1 MNPDRNRMTELDD
14 QPSGESDPV
23 HVHDQKKIALDVH
36 EQKEEVHQK
45 TRVSSTLKTPGN
57 WLSFQADLFSL
68 EDFSLKTHIDR
79 KRSAIRHNGPDR
91 HEKSEEV
98 LDFKTD
104 ARKTDLHAQA
114 QEDLQESIFESK
126 EKEQE
131 KKQEQEPAETE
142 AIKETV
148 QEEIFIP
155 ESDSDSNSNS
165 ASDSPAKT
173 KPDVAAGA
181 KTSLN
186 PSPNTP
192 SNPVLST
199 VEPDRKAA
207 GSDSDFS
214 MTDSSSIPA
223 KTEFAFSQS
232 PDHKAAANPAS
243 DFESAETSFNDS
255 PWTVQEKE
263 ALEAAVIFENDLK
276 ASQLSEEAAKEI
288 LQQKVSNPA
297 DQPDTDPNPDSD
309 SRTASCQRESA
320 LDSPESKAAANQPL
334 HSNTFDSSKADD
346 LLKTQAGPAS
356 DHPVGAPV
364 CARRRFFQILKT
376 VRKYNALQKMTPVK
390 LRMILEDLGPTYVKL
405 GQIMSSRSDL
415 LPPAYT
421 KELEKLRSNVAPMP
435 YATVRQEII
444 RAYGK
449 TPEELF
455 ASFSQTPLG
464 SASMAQVHEA
474 ITKEGQKVVVKVQRP
489 GIYEQMKVDV
499 AMLKKAGKILS
510 LSEVVRDLVDVEEV
524 IDEFWTSAQ
533 EEMDFRHEA
542 GNAIRFAK
550 ECQGLQYIHV
560 PKIYTEYT
568 RPNILVMEEV
578 GGVEIDNYPELAK
591 LGYSRHEIAMRLGM
605 NFLSQVIDYGF
616 FHADPHSGNL
626 KIDDGRI
633 CWLDFGMMGEISKN
647 ESAAISQALHAL
659 AARDTSALTD
669 AVLAIGIPP
678 ADLDYIGFSNALE
691 SYLNRYVSQDF
702 ASLDLGKMIEE
713 AVEVCNEYKIR
724 LPKGISMLARSMVTI
739 QGTLKDLDPEVN
751 MLNYISKSKTSIDQI
766 DWNQEIVKWLQMAY
780 ADGKALM
787 NLPLKADNILGLLS
801 RGQLRLGLSIANLQ
815 SELMPEVNRWVD
827 RIIVCV
833 LIAALL
839 VGSSIIC
846 TTNMKPRFLEIP
858 LLGFVGFF
866 LSFCLSLW
874 LFYKMIFHAKKGNK
888 LF

>member
-1 MNPDRNRMTELDD
+1 MNPDRNRTTELDY
-14 QPSGESDPV
+14 QSSNESDPV
-23 HVHDQKKIALDVH
+23 HAHDQKEINLDVH

-45 TRVSSTLKTPGN
+45 TRVSSTLKTPGGK
-57 WLSFQADLFSL
+57 LSVQADLPSL
-68 EDFSLKTHIDR
+68 DDFSLKTHVDR
-79 KRSAIRHNGPDR
+79 KTSTKSHNGWNR
-91 HEKSEEV
+91 HEKGEEV
-98 LDFKTD
+98 LDFQTD

-114 QEDLQESIFESK
+114 DDDLRESIL
-126 EKEQE
+126 
-131 KKQEQEPAETE
+131 EPAEKEPSETE
-142 AIKETV
+142 TIKETV
-148 QEEIFIP
+148 KEEGFIP
-155 ESDSDSNSNS
+155 ENDF
-165 ASDSPAKT
+165 ASDSPAKMKT
-173 KPDVAAGA
+173 DPVAGE
-181 KTSLN
+181 KTDLN
-186 PSPNTP
+186 PSQNSG
-192 SNPVLST
+192 SNPSVRT
-199 VEPDRKAA
+199 VQKAQEETHA
-207 GSDSDFS
+207 KPQDADSS
-214 MTDSSSIPA
+214 VMDSSSIPSTA
-223 KTEFAFSQS
+223 DTSESGQWTAEEIEELES
-232 PDHKAAANPAS
+232 AGICENELNAS
-243 DFESAETSFNDS
+243 D
-255 PWTVQEKE
+255 
-263 ALEAAVIFENDLK
+263 
-276 ASQLSEEAAKEI
+276 LSEEAADEI
-288 LQQKVSNPA
+288 LQEKISRPV
-297 DQPDTDPNPDSD
+297 DLPDSD
-309 SRTASCQRESA
+309 TDSGTDSNISTNTNTDSNSKTASQTEAAS
-320 LDSPESKAAANQPL
+320 DQPETNVVSNEPL
-334 HSNTFDSSKADD
+334 HSNASDSSKSDDSGKNQADSE
-346 LLKTQAGPAS
+346 PA
-356 DHPVGAPV
+356 DTVPAPISP
-364 CARRRFFQILKT
+364 RRRFFQILKT
-376 VRKYNALQKMTPVK
+376 VRKYNALRDMTPVK

-435 YATVRQEII
+435 YETVRQEII
-444 RAYGK
+444 RVYGK
-449 TPEELF
+449 APEEIF
-455 ASFSQTPLG
+455 ASFSKEPLG

-474 ITKEGQKVVVKVQRP
+474 ITKDGQKVVVKVQRP

-524 IDEFWTSAQ
+524 VDEFWTSAK

-542 GNAIRFAK
+542 DNAIRFAK

-568 RPNILVMEEV
+568 RQNILVMEEV
-578 GGVEIDNYPELAK
+578 DGVEIDNYPELAK

-633 CWLDFGMMGEISKN
+633 CWLDFGMMGEINKN
-647 ESAAISQALHAL
+647 ESAAINQALHAV
-659 AARDTSALTD
+659 AARNTSSLTD

-678 ADLDYIGFSNALE
+678 ADLDYVGFSNALE

-766 DWNQEIVKWLQMAY
+766 DWNQEIVKWFQMAY

-787 NLPLKADNILGLLS
+787 NLPLKADNILGLLQ
-801 RGQLRLGLSIANLQ
+801 RGQLRVGLSIADLQ
-815 SELMPEVNRWVD
+815 SNLMPEVNRWVD

-858 LLGFVGFF
+858 LLGFLGFF